1 MTVFNIYID
10 EAGDEGYVFHQQQP
24 LGSSRWFIVAGI
36 IVRQEDDLAVSHCID
51 DARQRLGWGAKF
63 AARPKPLHWRELNH
77 AQKLMVSGRLARE
90 PITSIH
96 VCMWKEQIGQHSQL
110 RRAMYLYHYSLRLL
124 LERASWFVD
133 DNGGTMKV
141 TLSNRAHLRLNDLQS
156 YLRLLQGSDNFQGRP
171 VFAPD
176 ELTVTRPEL
185 RKGLQIADS
194 FASATLNAFDANQ
207 FGDTEPRY
215 LGRLKDRL
223 YRYGVDQ
230 RLSGYGLKIFPSD
243 PNTLRLAAEKHRW
256 LEEFL
261 EGK

>member
-1 MTVFNIYID
+1 MTVFNVYID
-10 EAGDEGYVFHQQQP
+10 EAGDEGFVFNQEPP

-36 IVRQEDDLAVSHCID
+36 IVRQEDDLGVSHCID
-51 DARQRLGWGAKF
+51 EVRQRLGWGAKF
-63 AARPKPLHWRELNH
+63 SERPKPLHWRDLSH
-77 AQKLMVSGRLARE
+77 AQKLMVSRTLAQQ

-96 VCMWKEQIGQHSQL
+96 ICMWKEHILPDSPL
-110 RRAMYLYHYSLRLL
+110 RQSAVLYHYSLRFL

-133 DNGGTMKV
+133 DNRGAMKV
-141 TLSNRAHLRLNDLQS
+141 TLSNRAHLRLKELRS
-156 YLRLLQGSDNFQGRP
+156 YVRLLQGSTNFEGRP
-171 VFAPD
+171 VFEPD
-176 ELTVTRPEL
+176 DLTVTRPDL

-194 FASATLNAFDANQ
+194 FASATLNAFEVNQ

-230 RLSGYGLKIFPSD
+230 RLSGYGLKMFPSD
-243 PNTLRLAAEKHRW
+243 PKTLRLAAEQHRW

-261 EGK
+261 KAK